1 MRNTPSEEVLWGY
14 TTQLAAVL
22 RAAHSMGLALRP
34 ATLSATKVGCCG
46 VPLVPLWSLAPPA
59 VQELGLGCGAHPLS
73 YPTLSSALHSIRGLG
88 HACRGEDGFQQ
99 L

>member
-34 ATLSATKVGCCG
+34 ATLSATKVGWCCASCAPVFSETLRAVAG
-46 VPLVPLWSLAPPA
+46 LVVQERSLA
-59 VQELGLGCGAHPLS
+59 
-73 YPTLSSALHSIRGLG
+73 
-88 HACRGEDGFQQ
+88 
-99 L
+99 